1 MRKIPAKISLQEEIT
16 QLTFRVP
23 AWVAKQLKEDAKK
36 KGVSLNTHITQMFLL
51 APIPKRIFN

>member
-1 MRKIPAKISLQEEIT
+1 MRKIPTKSSVQDEIT

-23 AWVAKQLKEDAKK
+23 GWISKQLKEDAKK

-51 APIPKRIFN
+51 APIPKRTFH